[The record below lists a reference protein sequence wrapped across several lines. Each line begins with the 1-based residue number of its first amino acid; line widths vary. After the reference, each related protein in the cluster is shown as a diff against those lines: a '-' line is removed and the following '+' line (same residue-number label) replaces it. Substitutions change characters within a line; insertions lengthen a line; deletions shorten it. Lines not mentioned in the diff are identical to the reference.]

1 MLFNE
6 LAELMSDRDIITL
19 TLTKVNGKMSV
30 SVMPTKT
37 GLKDEAKGK
46 LSPII
51 VSGTPD
57 ELDAEFI
64 QAICQ
69 PLAKATG
76 LLTNMDTFEKSM
88 EAAEAASKATTEA
101 KKKEE
106 KEGKVFSE
114 KMKKVETLFNEK
126 KYAEAALLLKTV
138 AEMPYADAKQCEI
151 LKNKISVELNN
162 GTLFA

>member
-1 MLFNE
+1 MFNE
-6 LAELMSDRDIITL
+6 LAELMSDRDITTL
-19 TLTKVNGKMSV
+19 TLTKLNGKMSV

-69 PLAKATG
+69 PLTKATG
-76 LLTNMDTFEKSM
+76 LLTNMDTFEKSI

-106 KEGKVFSE
+106 KEGKAFSE
-114 KMKKVETLFNEK
+114 KMKKVETFNEK
-126 KYAEAALLLKTV
+126 KYAEAAILLKT
-138 AEMPYADAKQCEI
+138 ATEMPTADAKQCEV
-151 LKNKISVELNN
+151 LKNKISVELNS